1 MTEVS
6 VLSVLRERVSLSA
19 VVTQAIK
26 WEYLKNNLLSL
37 VEKPQE
43 PPPRTRRY
51 SQEEIDRLLF
61 VSGFD
66 FEKPSETMISR
77 VGASVL
83 FAIETAMRAGEIC
96 NLTWE
101 DVNFEKSHR
110 LFTENKERVC

>member
-1 MTEVS
+1 M
-6 VLSVLRERVSLSA
+6 
-19 VVTQAIK
+19 
-26 WEYLKNNLLSL
+26 
-37 VEKPQE
+37 EKPQE

-83 FAIETAMRAGEIC
+83 FAIETAMRAG
-96 NLTWE
+96 
-101 DVNFEKSHR
+101 
-110 LFTENKERVC
+110 